1 MSYDISLVSRVPG
14 AFVEKTEL
22 KKRLIQFGWRA
33 DSENHFLIQGTDGVN
48 ADMDLAWLENGI
60 FREPG
65 NQVNCLQV
73 HIPYGFLECP
83 QAETLKQCQEIAK
96 ALDWR
101 IYDEQEGAYLR

>member
-1 MSYDISLVSRVPG
+1 MSYDISLFSRVPG

-22 KKRLIQFGWRA
+22 TKHLVQLGWRP
-33 DSENHFLIQGTDGVN
+33 DRENHFLIQATDDVS

-60 FREPG
+60 FGEPG

-73 HIPYGFLECP
+73 HIPYALLKSS
-83 QAETLKQCQEIAK
+83 QAETLKRCQEIAK